1 MALFG
6 LIKSNQERALDDA
19 FKKMFSVIFPNGEQD
34 IERDCA
40 KVNQLTH
47 GKIPP
52 SDLRNFVTRCKAR
65 IHIGRT
71 VGGGDDDTILVD
83 SISDRSNG
91 RIDGADAYNV
101 YVYLAGEAGYYDK
114 LSLVMK
120 KTGGSLAPG
129 MQKQLQRMADVYA
142 AGVYTDDIPTGYD
155 EFGLTTT
162 NPIPTVSVEGS
173 NHYLSRLR
181 FKGQAVTANR
191 IGSTSSEVT
200 PGLVDVYKLSVGST
214 DVGTIYICPYHR
226 RNSRKPPAG
235 FTLIDK

>member
-6 LIKSNQERALDDA
+6 LIKSKQERALDGA

-65 IHIGRT
+65 IYIGRT
-71 VGGGDDDTILVD
+71 GGGGDDDLILVD
-83 SISDRSNG
+83 SILHRSNG
-91 RIDGADAYNV
+91 RIDEADAYNV

-114 LSLVMK
+114 LSLLT
-120 KTGGSLAPG
+120 KTRDGSLSSDL
-129 MQKQLQRMADVYA
+129 QKRMAGVFA
-142 AGVYTDDIPTGYD
+142 AGVYTDEIPTGYD

-162 NPIPTVSVEGS
+162 NPIPTVSIEGS

-191 IGSTSSEVT
+191 IGSTGSEVT
-200 PGLVDVYKLSVGST
+200 PGNVDVYALSVGT
-214 DVGTIYICPYHR
+214 ANVGTVYICPYHKA
-226 RNSRKPPAG
+226 NSRKPPAG